1 MSATV
6 TVRKIG
12 NSLGVILP
20 KGGLGRLRLGQGDKL
35 FLTETA
41 DGLLLTPY
49 DERFGKQVES
59 AERFMSEY
67 RDTLRELAK

>member
-6 TVRKIG
+6 MVRKIG

-20 KGGLGRLRLGQGDKL
+20 KEALARLRLGQGDKL
-35 FLTETA
+35 FLAETA
-41 DGLLLTPY
+41 DGMTLTPY
-49 DERFGKQVES
+49 DQRFAQQVEA
-59 AERFMSEY
+59 AERFMREY